1 MVGRMCGLYTERTP
15 ADLLRRRYAA
25 AGELPGWVPPERIA
39 RTDPAPVVRLIDG
52 ARRLDILRFGL
63 VPGWA
68 ADVRVGAKLV
78 NARAE
83 TVAEKPSF
91 RAAFRQRRCL
101 VPAESWYEWLDT
113 ARGKQIHRIARA
125 DGISLTFAGL
135 WERWQAPRSGA
146 APVDSFAIVTTE
158 ATPELA
164 EMNDRMPVILEDDA
178 ADAWLHA
185 EPMAALRTLQPYGG
199 ALDLA
204 PVLNERP
211 RPANR
216 QLSLF

>member
-1 MVGRMCGLYTERTP
+1 MCGLYTERTP
-15 ADLLRRRYAA
+15 AELLRRRYAA
-25 AGELPGWVPPERIA
+25 AGDLPGWSPPERIA
-39 RTDPAPVVRLIDG
+39 RTDPAPVVRLVDG
-52 ARRLDILRFGL
+52 ALRLDILRFGL

-68 ADVRVGAKLV
+68 TDVRVGAKLV

-125 DGISLTFAGL
+125 DGGQLTFAGL
-135 WERWQAPRSGA
+135 WERWQPTHAAA
-146 APVDSFAIVTTE
+146 APIDSFAIVTTE
-158 ATPELA
+158 ATADLA
-164 EMNDRMPVILEDDA
+164 EMNDRMPVILADDA
-178 ADAWLHA
+178 REPWLTA
-185 EPMAALRTLQPYGG
+185 EPAAASRLLRPYDG
-199 ALDLA
+199 ALLA
-204 PVLNERP
+204 RPATPERP
-211 RPANR
+211 KPADP